1 MQFIINVSQKNVNHV
16 NVKQNTYFPTDK
28 DAHIVDT
35 NMTTLPGISDLNSD
49 DKIDGQYAFYI
60 LYTPADQGEEE
71 SVLTAAKQMPSELI
85 DPRIID
91 TEVKTN

>member
-1 MQFIINVSQKNVNHV
+1 MNKIQIFAQTTITALQSEINKWL
-16 NVKQNTYFPTDK
+16 TDHK

-35 NMTTLPGISDLNSD
+35 NMTTLASLSASVSD
-49 DKIDGQYAFYI
+49 DKKDGQYVFYI

-91 TEVKTN
+91 TEIKTN